1 MSGYGESVACGGSNH
16 RLRAGRSSLLVLFA
30 ASLLGVAGVTGAQG
44 DSGCRPLRAIVY
56 AATGSL
62 TVAQALAADPSPC
75 AEYLVTVPP
84 LAADKTQMRSGVAP
98 SIRALGPGFH
108 ALAEVNVTA
117 WQGWVTSTGSTWY
130 QAGVEAR
137 TRMAAA
143 GFDTAAGDAWALNEL
158 SSAVRTGAGASRQ
171 NMRDFVHGLYDGD
184 GSQPATKGV
193 VFVTGIG
200 QATTSLATYQANL
213 ESWLQDAGFW
223 GDMGTYVSD
232 FLQEGYGDIRDY
244 GVAGADVPTRL
255 QYLNQYLQ
263 HVLQLATVAPAT
275 GAAARSYLAGS
286 YAPLANAAWAWSSGF
301 GFTAVPVDQMEDYV
315 SAQVD
320 AMRSYDASLG
330 WSSDRIGFAWDP
342 SNSLGLSSTDYAAG
356 QAALL
361 SRLAAG
367 VVASADPASPGSG
380 ACQSPWCT
388 AVVTGAAFNPAWS
401 RFSSWE
407 PTGPAFASTPL
418 TVTAG
423 TAGGP
428 ISLVTQIG
436 GVATTLPVE
445 TDVQIS
451 SSSPGGS
458 FSASPGGPWTATLG
472 VAIPPGSPGATVYM
486 LDTTPGNPTVT
497 ATVGSQAATQIE
509 IVNAPAA
516 PLALTGGGN
525 TTTYAE
531 GGPAVGVDPV
541 LTVADSARPTLTSA
555 SVALSAGATSGDALA
570 ATTAGTAISA
580 SYSNG
585 TLTLTG
591 TDTVA
596 HYQDVL
602 RSVSFGGTT
611 TAGGMRTV
619 VWTAQD
625 GATSASAVS
634 TILYTAPPS
643 APTGAAAD
651 AGDGQ
656 ATVSFEAP
664 GSNGG
669 ATVASYTVT
678 SSPGGMTASGPGSP
692 ITVTGLQ
699 DGVAYTFTVTATN
712 AAGTGPPSAPSN
724 TVTPSGTGGAGS
736 AGAGA
741 GSDGGSSGAAGSGAG
756 SGGSGS
762 SGGSSGGGSGGS
774 SPAAVTVP
782 PASSTVPAT
791 PAFTPPPAN
800 ASSRKTSIRL
810 VVKPNSHGKIVL
822 APRGRAVRGGVSV
835 HALHATVRASVSL
848 DRGYAFAGWTGTGC
862 KGTKP
867 VCVMRDLT
875 GSKWLGFRT
884 KRRVQV
890 RR

>member
-1 MSGYGESVACGGSNH
+1 MADALKGAIV
-16 RLRAGRSSLLVLFA
+16 VLCA
-30 ASLLGVAGVTGAQG
+30 ASLLYGAGVTGARG
-44 DSGCRPLRAIVY
+44 DTGCRPLRAIVY

-62 TVAQALAADPSPC
+62 TVAQALAANPSPC

-117 WQGWVTSTGSTWY
+117 WQGWVTSTGSSWY

-158 SSAVRTGAGASRQ
+158 SSAVRTGNGPSRQ

-184 GSQPATKGV
+184 GSRPAARGV

-232 FLQEGYGDIRDY
+232 FLQEAYGDIRDY
-244 GVAGADVPTRL
+244 GVAGADVPARL

-263 HVLQLATVAPAT
+263 HVLQLAAAAPST
-275 GAAARSYLAGS
+275 GAAAKSYLAGS

-315 SAQVD
+315 SAQID

-342 SNSLGLSSTDYAAG
+342 SNSLGLSSTDYANG

-361 SRLAAG
+361 ARLAAG
-367 VVASADPASPGSG
+367 VVASADPASPGAG

-388 AVVTGAAFNPAWS
+388 AVVDGAAFNPAWS
-401 RFSSWE
+401 RFSTWE

-445 TDVQIS
+445 TDVQVS

-458 FSASPGGPWTATLG
+458 FSTSPTGPWTATLG

-531 GGPAVGVDPV
+531 GGPAVAVDPT
-541 LTVADSARPTLTSA
+541 LTVTDSASPTLTSA
-555 SVALSAGATSGDALA
+555 SVALSAGATSGDVLA

-580 SYSNG
+580 SYSAG

-591 TDTVA
+591 TDTLA
-596 HYQDVL
+596 HYQAVL
-602 RSVSFGGTT
+602 RSVTFGGTT

-625 GATSASAVS
+625 GTTSASAVS
-634 TILYTAPPS
+634 TIAYTAPPS
-643 APTGAAAD
+643 SPTGAAAD

-656 ATVSFEAP
+656 ATVSFDAP

-669 ATVASYTVT
+669 ATVSSYTVT
-678 SSPGGMTASGPGSP
+678 SSPGGLTASGSDSP
-692 ITVTGLQ
+692 IVVGGLQ
-699 DGVAYTFTVTATN
+699 DGVDYTFTVTATN
-712 AAGTGPPSAPSN
+712 AAGTGPASAPSN
-724 TVTPSGTGGAGS
+724 TVTPSSGSGSVSGVGSGTGGSGS
-736 AGAGA
+736 P
-741 GSDGGSSGAAGSGAG
+741 SSGSPGTS
-756 SGGSGS
+756 S
-762 SGGSSGGGSGGS
+762 SGGSSSSSSGGGGSSSSGGS
-774 SPAAVTVP
+774 SSGGSPPAVTTPPVSQSTPTAPFQPAPAAKR
-782 PASSTVPAT
+782 AA
-791 PAFTPPPAN
+791 
-800 ASSRKTSIRL
+800 KMSIRV
-810 VVKPNSHGKIVL
+810 VVKPNRHGRVVL
-822 APRGRAVRGGVSV
+822 VPRGRPERGGVSV
-835 HALHATVRASVSL
+835 HALHSTVRASVSL
-848 DRGYAFAGWTGTGC
+848 ARGYAFAGWIGTGC
-862 KGTKP
+862 SGVRP
-867 VCVMRDLT
+867 VCVMRNLT
-875 GSKWLGFRT
+875 SSTWVGFRA
-884 KRRVQV
+884 RRTGIHV